1 MVMTRCGNRPAW
13 LAGWLGLLIVLIA
26 AATPAKAACD
36 NESHS
41 GRDYVVCTFDPAVD
55 DIRLF
60 SLDAG
65 GEPYRSF
72 GNVAKA
78 VETQGLDLAFAMNG
92 GMYDDDGR
100 PIGLYV
106 EDGTTLKPASTR
118 KGYGNFHLLPNGV
131 FALGGGKA
139 VVEETRAYLASGFK
153 ADFATQSGPML
164 VIDGKLHPRFLPD
177 SDSFKRRNG
186 VGVNADGKVVLVIS
200 RQAVSFYDFA
210 LVFRDDLGCD
220 NALFLDGT
228 ISSLYAPELGRN
240 DRLFPLGPIIAVVTA
255 AKG

>member
-1 MVMTRCGNRPAW
+1 M
-13 LAGWLGLLIVLIA
+13 LLVGV
-26 AATPAKAACD
+26 TPAKAACD
-36 NESHS
+36 NERYN
-41 GRDYVVCTFDPAVD
+41 GLDYIVCTFDPASD

-65 GEPYRSF
+65 GMPYRSF
-72 GNVAKA
+72 NNVEK
-78 VETQGLDLAFAMNG
+78 VLSSQGFELAFAMNG
-92 GMYDDDGR
+92 GMFDDDGK

-106 EDGTTLKPASTR
+106 ENGVQSKPASTR

-186 VGVNADGKVVLVIS
+186 VGVNADGKLVFVIS
-200 RQAVSFYDFA
+200 RQAVRFYDFA

-240 DRLFPLGPIIAVVTA
+240 DRLFPLGPIIGVVTA
-255 AKG
+255 AKE